1 MKKIPKTCFYSTSR
15 FGFCFQEKLIESVL
29 RLVCEHNDVRIKFI
43 AFNEYYYTKKVL
55 ESTQFIQL

>member
-1 MKKIPKTCFYSTSR
+1 MKKIPKTCLYSTSR

-29 RLVCEHNDVRIKFI
+29 RLVCEHNDVRVKFI